1 MGLSGMI
8 FCTCPDGQYTVNA
21 RCRLCDRP
29 NICGA
34 GYGAYCFEDPTTNPS
49 GYTCFCPNNQFT
61 VNKPCSDIT
70 TTLPVTTTTSPVTTT
85 TPPVTTTTQAT
96 LPTVSDSFG
105 RINGPIIITENMQVA
120 ERDQTA
126 ISGNGAAPEL
136 INSNDEQTPTGQSRS
151 LCEQEGIT
159 VAGGQQGYQ
168 LHQLYLPEAI
178 CIDSNK
184 TIFIADIMNERI
196 VAWEYGSNNGTVIAS
211 SNTPGSRP
219 AFVLSKPQSVIL
231 DKQKNTF
238 IICDKEKKQV
248 IRWFRE
254 NQTNSQILIS
264 NINCYG
270 LTMDK
275 NGVIYASDFV
285 KHEVRRWKDG
295 DTNATIVA
303 GGNGQGNN
311 LNQFNRP
318 YYIFVDEYY
327 SLYISD
333 SQNHRVLKWE
343 KGAKEGVV
351 IAGGNNQGRDTQG
364 SVVVGGHGRGTKAN
378 QLDEPHG
385 LSLDLEGNIYVTDSS
400 NHRIQKYKP
409 CIQ

>member
-70 TTLPVTTTTSPVTTT
+70 TTLPVTTTTPPVTTT

-178 CIDSNK
+178 CIDNNK

-196 VAWEYGSNNGTVIAS
+196 VAWEYGSNN
-211 SNTPGSRP
+211 
-219 AFVLSKPQSVIL
+219 
-231 DKQKNTF
+231 
-238 IICDKEKKQV
+238 
-248 IRWFRE
+248 
-254 NQTNSQILIS
+254 
-264 NINCYG
+264 
-270 LTMDK
+270 
-275 NGVIYASDFV
+275 DF
-285 KHEVRRWKDG
+285 
-295 DTNATIVA
+295 
-303 GGNGQGNN
+303 
-311 LNQFNRP
+311 
-318 YYIFVDEYY
+318 
-327 SLYISD
+327 
-333 SQNHRVLKWE
+333 QNHRVMKWE
-343 KGAKEGVV
+343 KDAKEGVV
-351 IAGGNNQGRDTQG
+351 VAGENNQGSELNQLSFPRGVIVDHLHQIFIVDSRNYRVMRWNEEDTQG
-364 SVVVGGHGRGTKAN
+364 SIVVGGHGQGMKAN

-385 LSLDLEGNIYVTDSS
+385 LSLDLEGNIYVADSS